1 MILAAPSPTSLP
13 DLSMLGL
20 QLPSPAY
27 LAGLLVFGIV
37 GYVAFLRGRKLPK
50 PSLKWGGVAMMLY
63 PYVVPQ
69 TWLLWLI
76 GVAGTI
82 WFYVDWN

>member
-1 MILAAPSPTSLP
+1 MQNDLAA
-13 DLSMLGL
+13 LGL
-20 QLPSPAY
+20 QLPTPAY

-37 GYVAFLRGRKLPK
+37 GYIAWRHGRKTEK
-50 PSLKWGGVAMMLY
+50 AALKWAGLAMMLY

-76 GVAGTI
+76 GTAGTI
-82 WFYVDWN
+82 WFYFNWN

>member
-1 MILAAPSPTSLP
+1 MPTDLAS
-13 DLSMLGL
+13 LGL
-20 QLPSPAY
+20 ELPSPAY

-37 GYVAFLRGRKLPK
+37 GYIAWRHGRKTQK
-50 PSLKWGGVAMMLY
+50 PALKCAGLAMMLY

-76 GVAGTI
+76 GTAGTV
-82 WFYVDWN
+82 WFYFNWN